1 VNIILFGPPGAGK
14 GTQATSISNNF
25 NLHKLSSGDLLRQ
38 EVSKNT
44 NLGKEI
50 KILVDAG
57 SFVPDS
63 IINNLIINILSNEKF
78 NNRLVF
84 DGYPRN
90 LSQAENL
97 DSLLNKYNQKITF
110 VMSLNV
116 KKEIIIKRI
125 LGRQTCANCGLIF
138 NEYFNPSTSKN
149 HSCDNK
155 YLSKRSD
162 DSEKIIT
169 NRFETYI
176 KTTLPMLEF
185 YKKQKLLH
193 EINGEAEITHIYEEI
208 KGIIAS
214 LET

>member
-1 VNIILFGPPGAGK
+1 MNIILFGPPGAGK
-14 GTQATSISNNF
+14 GTQATSISKNF

-44 NLGKEI
+44 NLGKQI

-57 SFVPDS
+57 SFVPDK
-63 IINNLIINILSNEKF
+63 IINNLIINILSNKKF
-78 NNRLVF
+78 NNGLVF

-90 LSQAENL
+90 LSQAKSL
-97 DSLLNKYNQKITF
+97 DSLLNEYKQKITC
-110 VMSLNV
+110 VLSLNV

-125 LGRQTCANCGLIF
+125 LGRQTCSKCGLIF
-138 NEYFNPSTSKN
+138 NKYYNPSTTEN
-149 HSCDNK
+149 HSCDQK
-155 YLSKRSD
+155 YLNKRSD
-162 DSEKIIT
+162 DSEKIISS
-169 NRFETYI
+169 RFETYE
-176 KTTLPMLEF
+176 KSTLPMLEF

-193 EINGEAEITHIYEEI
+193 EINGEAEIAPIYEEI